1 MVLAFAFVFFL
12 AVLSLHCSAS
22 FSLVVSQWLLSR
34 CGLLLCGLFIIMWFI
49 IIIIMWL
56 LIMAASL
63 VEEHRL

>member
-49 IIIIMWL
+49 IIMWL